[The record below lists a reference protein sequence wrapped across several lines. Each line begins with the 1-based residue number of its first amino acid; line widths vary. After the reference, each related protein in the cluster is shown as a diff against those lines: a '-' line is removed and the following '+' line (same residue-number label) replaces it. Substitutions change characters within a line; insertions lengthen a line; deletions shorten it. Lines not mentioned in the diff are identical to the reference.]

1 MSTSQKILVVS
12 GIYPPDIGG
21 PATYVPQLCAQLHR
35 LGHEVHLISLA
46 ENPSENKPEEPWK
59 RTFIS
64 RGLWK
69 PFRILKT
76 VLVLYKSSSES
87 TTIFSNGLFEEVG
100 ILSVIKRNKRLI
112 AKIVGDPVWERF
124 KNSTESNID
133 IDSFNHETLQKRY
146 FLQRILLTWSLN
158 RFSEISCPSAQLK
171 DIVIGWGV
179 KRNVSIIKNGIKCH
193 EIERSK
199 SDYDIVTVS
208 RLVKWKNIDQL
219 ILAAANSGYSIAICG
234 TGPEKSNL
242 EELAKTNNVNVKFL
256 GQLAGKQLSNTI
268 NNSRVFALL
277 SSYEGLSFS
286 LLEAMMAGKRILVS
300 NARGNLD
307 VILNNESGIV
317 VDPKNL
323 NEISKALRIL
333 TNEDLASEKLA
344 NQAHQIAVTY
354 YCAEKQMNSMIKL
367 LGV

>member
-1 MSTSQKILVVS
+1 MSTSHKILVVS

-46 ENPSENKPEEPWK
+46 DNPFENRPEEPWE

-87 TTIFSNGLFEEVG
+87 TAIFSNGLFEEVG
-100 ILSVIKRNKRLI
+100 ILTLVRRNKRII

-133 IDSFNHETLQKRY
+133 IDSFNQKSLHMKY
-146 FLQRILLTWSLN
+146 YLQRKWLTWSLN
-158 RFSEISCPSAQLK
+158 RFSEISCPSDQLK
-171 DIVIGWGV
+171 EIIIGWGV
-179 KRNVSIIKNGIKCH
+179 KRNVSVIKNGIKCH

-199 SDYDIVTVS
+199 SIYDIVTVS

-219 ILAAANSGYSIAICG
+219 ILAAVNTDYSIAICG

-242 EELAKTNNVNVKFL
+242 EELAKANNVNVKFL
-256 GQLAGKQLSNTI
+256 GQLKGRPLSNAI
-268 NNSRVFALL
+268 NTSKVFALL

-300 NARGNLD
+300 NARGNID

-323 NEISKALRIL
+323 NDISTALRIL
-333 TNEDLASEKLA
+333 INDDLASEKLST
-344 NQAHQIAVTY
+344 QAHQIAMTS

-367 LGV
+367 LGA